1 MSRMQ
6 INPKYKKIIDLLDFS
21 NGKYDIV
28 AVFRDFVIMFAIA
41 IKNKFLYN
49 QEDENIYLQIIKKYD
64 KSETKVF
71 IKLISELIFLYTD
84 SNEIRDVLGEIFEQ
98 IGASSK
104 RNEQYFTPSHIA
116 GFMNEIVLSS
126 EELKKE
132 KYITVADCA
141 CGSGVMILNTANS
154 LNKKGINYQ
163 EKLIVECQDIDFIC
177 FCMTYIQISLYGIVG
192 RVIFGNTLLNEKRK
206 IFYTPQYFIGKW
218 YEKLQ

>member
-84 SNEIRDVLGEIFEQ
+84 SNEIREVADEFIELI
-98 IGASSK
+98 K
-104 RNEQYFTPSHIA
+104 
-116 GFMNEIVLSS
+116 SS
-126 EELKKE
+126 EFK
-132 KYITVADCA
+132 
-141 CGSGVMILNTANS
+141 
-154 LNKKGINYQ
+154 Q
-163 EKLIVECQDIDFIC
+163 EK
-177 FCMTYIQISLYGIVG
+177 ISA
-192 RVIFGNTLLNEKRK
+192 
-206 IFYTPQYFIGKW
+206 
-218 YEKLQ
+218 